1 MVLLNPEVF
10 QGVPDNKPVS
20 NIIVD
25 FFLQICVN
33 LNQKGGRRWGKVEN
47 SKIKKKE
54 EEIEEMKK
62 LSKIVGVED
71 LMFVYEEYQKLMQI
85 ATQYLNET
93 VPKATFLTTNNT
105 SY

>member
-1 MVLLNPEVF
+1 
-10 QGVPDNKPVS
+10 
-20 NIIVD
+20 
-25 FFLQICVN
+25 
-33 LNQKGGRRWGKVEN
+33 VEN
-47 SKIKKKE
+47 SKIKKK